1 MRKSIFS
8 FHSYIHIFVVICR
21 HFVTIICSLWDR
33 IENISGSNTAFNIHG
48 DEGIDEVSFSEL
60 KEKSKKVA
68 HFLTYRIIGAEA
80 EKQRVGILVRNSAE
94 GVMMILGTYLAGMTS
109 VILDIDKTPINRIEM
124 IFKDANVHTVLVLE
138 REDDVVGSLS
148 DDFSIYTWM
157 EALNEDVIEA
167 NLICPH
173 NEDHPFSIYYTR

>member
-1 MRKSIFS
+1 MISGKAYSFHGDISLLRKSIFS
-8 FHSYIHIFVVICR
+8 FQSYIHIFVVICC

-94 GVMMILGTYLAGMTS
+94 GVMMILGTKTTARRSRKSVLAKAQS
-109 VILDIDKTPINRIEM
+109 EVPK
-124 IFKDANVHTVLVLE
+124 AV
-138 REDDVVGSLS
+138 
-148 DDFSIYTWM
+148 
-157 EALNEDVIEA
+157 
-167 NLICPH
+167 
-173 NEDHPFSIYYTR
+173 